1 MLRNATDNTRTAE
14 TTPIS
19 NIEITVAHES
29 DLDGILEL
37 QAANQI
43 GKGGML
49 SASFSRSQLQ
59 RITKD
64 MPLLVAR
71 RDRRIV
77 GFLVCSTPGAVAD
90 IPIVLATL
98 DSYPTRTPDA
108 YVYGPI
114 CIDARE
120 RGRGLA
126 RLLSDELK
134 RLTPGRE
141 GVLFIRR
148 DNDASIQAHR
158 KMGMKEVSSFSFGGM
173 DHVVLSYVG

>member
-1 MLRNATDNTRTAE
+1 MLQNALGTTHTAE
-14 TTPIS
+14 TTAIG
-19 NIEITVAHES
+19 NIEIAVAHER
-29 DLDGILEL
+29 DLDGVLEL

-43 GKGGML
+43 STGGML

-59 RITKD
+59 RIMKD

-71 RDRRIV
+71 RDRRIL
-77 GFLVCSTPGAVAD
+77 GFLVCSTTDAMDDV
-90 IPIVLATL
+90 PIVRATL
-98 DSYPTRTPDA
+98 DAYPTRAPDA

-114 CIDARE
+114 CIDAQE

-126 RLLSDELK
+126 RLLFEELK
-134 RLTPGRE
+134 RLRPGRE

-148 DNDASIQAHR
+148 DNDASITAHR
-158 KMGMKEVSSFSFGGM
+158 KMGMKEVSSFSYAGI

>member
-1 MLRNATDNTRTAE
+1 MLQNAIGTTDRAE
-14 TTPIS
+14 TTAIG
-19 NIEITVAHES
+19 NVEIAVAHEC

-43 GKGGML
+43 STGGML
-49 SASFSRSQLQ
+49 SASFSRSRLQ
-59 RITKD
+59 RIMKD

-71 RDRRIV
+71 RDRTVV
-77 GFLVCSTPGAVAD
+77 GFLVSATAD
-90 IPIVLATL
+90 AMADVPIVRATL
-98 DSYPTRTPDA
+98 DAYPTRAADA

-114 CIDARE
+114 CIDAQE

-126 RLLSDELK
+126 RLLFEELK
-134 RLTPGRE
+134 RLRPRRE

-148 DNDASIQAHR
+148 DNDASIKAHR
-158 KMGMKEVSSFSFGGM
+158 KMGMREVSSFSYGGI